1 MGFLIF
7 LGLGFSLVQISQV
20 LSDRRSAKKARQDR
34 ERLEARIRA
43 KGPLPPIDPKLIAKH
58 DRPYLGPRRPR
69 DTDYYRNRRVNR
81 AVRKLY

>member
-20 LSDRRSAKKARQDR
+20 LSDRRSAETARQDQ

-43 KGPLPPIDPKLIAKH
+43 KGPLPPIDPKLIARH

-69 DTDYYRNRRVNR
+69 DTNWYRDRRVSK
-81 AVRKLY
+81 AVRRLY

>member
-34 ERLEARIRA
+34 ERLEVRIRA